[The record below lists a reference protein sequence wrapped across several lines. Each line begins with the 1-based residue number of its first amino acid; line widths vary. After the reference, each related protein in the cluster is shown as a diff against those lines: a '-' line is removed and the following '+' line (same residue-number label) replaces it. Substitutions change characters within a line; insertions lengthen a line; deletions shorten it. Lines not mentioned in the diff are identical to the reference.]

1 MPAVFRLALF
11 AVTLGLA
18 SCVTVV
24 YPDAPRRP
32 VEVEEVRSEEAVPP
46 SLTAGPLVADVYVD
60 ARDLDGAVS
69 PVVLEE
75 GRDYVVR
82 VSGTY
87 SVWGARDLSRPC
99 RGEPEP
105 EAQYPSSGRSG
116 PVAMDAGWRFAVPSS
131 SRTLCGVP
139 DGSPH
144 PGWQSVRSGWRYRLR
159 ARDAWTLA
167 PAVLPYAPDHAYQYQ
182 LRGWGEPLRVALVE
196 TGEPGDNT
204 GRLRFE
210 VFRAEP

>member
-1 MPAVFRLALF
+1 MSRLVLF
-11 AVTLGLA
+11 AAFALA

-24 YPDAPRRP
+24 YPDSARP
-32 VEVEEVRSEEAVPP
+32 PTDAEGGGPEKPGPP
-46 SLTAGPLVADVYVD
+46 SLTAGPLVADVYAD
-60 ARDLDGAVS
+60 SRNLDGTMS

-87 SVWGARDLSRPC
+87 SVWGAYYLGRPC

-105 EAQYPSSGRSG
+105 EAQYPSPGRSG
-116 PVAMDAGWRFAVPSS
+116 PVAMDAAWRFAVPTS
-131 SRTLCGVP
+131 SRALCGTP
-139 DGSPH
+139 DGSPY

-159 ARDAWTLA
+159 AADPWTLA
-167 PAVLPYAPDHAYQYQ
+167 PAFLPYTPDHVYQYH
-182 LRGWGEPLRVALVE
+182 LRGRGEPLRVALIE
-196 TGEPGDNT
+196 TGEPADNV